1 MYLSITIQICI
12 VNWSLLQG
20 VDVGFGRQTHRHT
33 RASSPCYVQRV
44 PCCRT
49 GIHSTSIFCRGSTQ
63 AWVVSRVVEG
73 GSDQV
78 VKELGALEFAEEVVW
93 KSPVDLW

>member
-1 MYLSITIQICI
+1 M
-12 VNWSLLQG
+12 
-20 VDVGFGRQTHRHT
+20 
-33 RASSPCYVQRV
+33 CYVQRV

-49 GIHSTSIFCRGSTQ
+49 GIHSTSRGSTQ

-93 KSPVDLW
+93 KSPVDLSAKRLLIGTRRGIYIFVPILFS